1 MHLPSILAEHRLLPD
16 SLIRYGIRKQLA
28 THSQWLEKNPRTTD
42 SWIEE
47 LNSRVIAESSEQS
60 KEQHYEVPT
69 DYFNLALGPHLKY
82 SCCIWDE
89 NTDSLEKAEEADTYR
104 KSGKP
109 LGPLHGMPVAIK
121 DIIGT
126 YDMPTE
132 CGTVFR
138 KKMSNSQDSEIVN
151 LLKNSGAIIMGKT
164 VTCELA
170 YIHPSKT
177 KNPHDYSRTPGGSSS
192 GSAAAV
198 AAHMAPLSVG
208 SQTGGSVIR
217 PASYCGVVGYKPS
230 YGLISRNGVLK
241 VSDKLDTMGVF
252 GKSVKDVA
260 LLAKS
265 LIRKDLHDPS
275 TIYFAADNMI
285 QECEKGPVFDPK
297 FIFYKTKNW
306 KNINKKSQ
314 QAFEF
319 LIKNFKKNIEV
330 FDTPSYFDDIPKYH
344 QIIHEVDMAN
354 NFQVYYKKDKTKLS
368 KEMREAIARGLKY
381 SAKEYGDASD
391 FMKQSYESY
400 KEVFE
405 DYHGIITPSSSG
417 VADKG
422 LKSTGSADFQKIWTY
437 LGLPTISLPLLTGE
451 NDLPLGVQLVGD
463 KLDDLRFLG
472 TANWLEKNCR
482 DEG

>member
-1 MHLPSILAEHRLLPD
+1 MIEVSSLSAYELSLKLKSGEISSIDLCKSYIDRIKKFDKDVKAWQFFDEKLL
-16 SLIRYGIRKQLA
+16 
-28 THSQWLEKNPRTTD
+28 
-42 SWIEE
+42 
-47 LNSRVIAESSEQS
+47 
-60 KEQHYEVPT
+60 
-69 DYFNLALGPHLKY
+69 
-82 SCCIWDE
+82 
-89 NTDSLEKAEEADTYR
+89 LEKAEEADDYR

-109 LGPLHGMPVAIK
+109 LGPLHGMPIAIK

-138 KKMSNSQDSEIVN
+138 KKKSSSQDSEIVN
-151 LLKNSGAIIMGKT
+151 LLKNAGAIVMGKT

-177 KNPHDYSRTPGGSSS
+177 RNPHDYSRTPGGSSS
-192 GSAAAV
+192 GSAAVV
-198 AAHMAPLSVG
+198 ASYMSHLSIG

-230 YGLISRNGVLK
+230 YGLISRSGVLK
-241 VSDKLDTMGVF
+241 VSDKLDTIGVF
-252 GKSVKDVA
+252 GRSVKDVA

-265 LIRKDLHDPS
+265 LIRKDLYDAS
-275 TIYFAADNMI
+275 TIYFSSDRMLDV
-285 QECEKGPVFDPK
+285 CEEKLEFDPK

-314 QAFEF
+314 EAFEF
-319 LIKNFKKNIEV
+319 LIKSFKKNIEIY
-330 FDTPSYFDDIPKYH
+330 DEPSYFKDIPKYH

-354 NFQVYYKKDKTKLS
+354 NFQVYYDKDKSKLS
-368 KEMREAIARGLKY
+368 KEMNDAISRGLKY
-381 SAKEYGDASD
+381 SAKDYSDAID

-405 DYHGIITPSSSG
+405 DYYGILTPSSNG

-422 LKSTGSADFQKIWTY
+422 LGSTGSADFQKIWTY
-437 LGLPTISLPLLTGE
+437 LGLPAISLPLLTGE
-451 NDLPLGVQLVGD
+451 NDLPLGLQLVGN
-463 KLDDLRFLG
+463 KFDDLRFLG
-472 TANWLEKNCR
+472 TAKWLEDNCK
-482 DEG
+482 DE

>member
-1 MHLPSILAEHRLLPD
+1 MIDVTSLSAYELSLKLQSGEITSVELCNAYLDRIKKFEKDVQAWQFIDKKLL
-16 SLIRYGIRKQLA
+16 I
-28 THSQWLEKNPRTTD
+28 
-42 SWIEE
+42 
-47 LNSRVIAESSEQS
+47 
-60 KEQHYEVPT
+60 
-69 DYFNLALGPHLKY
+69 
-82 SCCIWDE
+82 
-89 NTDSLEKAEEADTYR
+89 EKAEEADNYR

-109 LGPLHGMPVAIK
+109 LGSLHGLPIAIK

-138 KKMSNSQDSEIVN
+138 KKMSSSQDSEIVN
-151 LLKNSGAIIMGKT
+151 LLKTAGAIIMGKT

-170 YIHPSKT
+170 YIHPCKT

-192 GSAAAV
+192 GSAAVIAS
-198 AAHMAPLSVG
+198 HMAHLSIG
-208 SQTGGSVIR
+208 SQTGGSIIR

-252 GKSVKDVA
+252 GKTVKDVA
-260 LLAKS
+260 LLAKI
-265 LIRKDLHDPS
+265 LIKKDLYDDS
-275 TIYFAADNMI
+275 TIHFSADKML
-285 QECEKGPVFDPK
+285 EVCDEGPAFEPK
-297 FIFYKTKNW
+297 FIFYKTNKW

-319 LIKNFKKNIEV
+319 VIKNFKKNIEI
-330 FDTPSYFDDIPKYH
+330 FDTPSYFEDIPKYH

-354 NFQVYYKKDKTKLS
+354 NMQVYYKKDKTKLS
-368 KEMREAIARGLKY
+368 KELRDAIARGLKY
-381 SAKEYGDASD
+381 SGKEYADAID

-417 VADKG
+417 IADKG
-422 LKSTGSADFQKIWTY
+422 LKSTGSADFQKVWTY
-437 LGLPTISLPLLTGE
+437 LGLPAISLPLLTGE

-463 KLDDLRFLG
+463 RFDDLRFLG
-472 TANWLEKNCR
+472 TANWLEKNCK
-482 DEG
+482 DE

>member
-1 MHLPSILAEHRLLPD
+1 MISEDIINLKTTELVNKIKNGDVTS
-16 SLIRYGIRKQLA
+16 KQLCEVYINRI
-28 THSQWLEKNPRTTD
+28 EKFEKKVCAWAFFD
-42 SWIEE
+42 KKK
-47 LNSRVIAESSEQS
+47 L
-60 KEQHYEVPT
+60 
-69 DYFNLALGPHLKY
+69 
-82 SCCIWDE
+82 
-89 NTDSLEKAEEADTYR
+89 LEKAEEADTYR
-104 KSGKP
+104 SSGKS
-109 LGPLHGMPVAIK
+109 LGPLHGIPVALK

-252 GKSVKDVA
+252 GKTVKDVA

-275 TIYFAADNMI
+275 TVYFAAEKMVE
-285 QECEKGPVFDPK
+285 ECEKGPIFDPK

-306 KNINKKSQ
+306 EDINKKSQ
-314 QAFEF
+314 QAYEF

-354 NFQVYYKKDKTKLS
+354 NFHVYFKKDKTKLS
-368 KEMREAIARGLKY
+368 KEMREAISRGLKY
-381 SAKEYGDASD
+381 SAKEYGDAAD

-422 LKSTGSADFQKIWTY
+422 LKSTGSANFQKIWTY

-451 NDLPLGVQLVGD
+451 NDLPLGVQVVGD

-472 TANWLEKNCR
+472 TANWLETNCK